1 MDPVVGPWRTSQE
14 EVECPLALH
23 IVVSVKQLPLF
34 TNSWEDKIV
43 DMRHNNLW

>member
-1 MDPVVGPWRTSQE
+1 MDPVVGPWRASQE

-34 TNSWEDKIV
+34 MISWKDKFV
-43 DMRHNNLW
+43 DMRRNDLR